1 MGYVTNSKLST
12 NNQKPFIMN
21 RIYFDNAATTALS
34 PEVLETM
41 MPYLTEKFG
50 NPSSIYSYGRETRM
64 AVEAAR
70 KSVAKMLN
78 AHPAEIFFTS
88 GGTESSNTAI
98 QASVRDLGCRHIITS
113 PIEHHAVSHTVEH
126 LDNMDVVKV
135 SLVKLLPNGHVDLDD
150 LEKLLAASEEKTLVT
165 LMHANNEIGNL
176 LDIHAVGNLCKLYN
190 AIFHSDTVQTVGHFP
205 FDLRNTPV
213 HFITGS
219 AHKFHGPKGVGIL
232 YINENV
238 RIKPI
243 VHGGAQERNMR
254 AGTENIYGIV
264 GFARA
269 LELATENFETD
280 SAYIGTLKYYM
291 YDELKKNI
299 KGVAFNGDVLGNSLY
314 TVLSV
319 SFPKTE
325 KSEMILFNLDINN
338 ICASGGSA
346 CTSGAEQ
353 GSHVIRAVNNNP
365 NQVTVRFSFSKH
377 NTKAEVD
384 TVIEKLKT
392 LV

>member
-1 MGYVTNSKLST
+1 MST
-12 NNQKPFIMN
+12 S
-21 RIYFDNAATTALS
+21 RIYFDNAATTALD
-34 PEVLETM
+34 PQVLETM

-64 AVEAAR
+64 AIESAR
-70 KSVAKMLN
+70 KSVAKILN

-98 QASVRDLGCRHIITS
+98 TAAIRDLGCKHIITS
-113 PIEHHAVSHTVEH
+113 PIEHHAVSHSVDH
-126 LDNMDVVKV
+126 IASLNIAKV
-135 SLVKLLPNGHVDLDD
+135 SLVKLLPNGHIDIED
-150 LEKLLAASEEKTLVT
+150 LEKLLAASDEKTLVT
-165 LMHANNEIGNL
+165 LMHANNEIGNI
-176 LDIHAVGNLCKLYN
+176 LDLHAVGNLCKLYN

-213 HFITGS
+213 HFVTGA

-238 RIKPI
+238 KIKPL

-254 AGTENIYGIV
+254 AGTENLYGIV
-264 GFARA
+264 GFAKA
-269 LELATENFETD
+269 LEMATVTYEED
-280 SAYIGTLKYYM
+280 SASIGTLKYYM
-291 YDELKKNI
+291 MDELKKNI
-299 KGVAFNGDVLGNSLY
+299 AGVSFNGDVLGRSLY

-346 CTSGAEQ
+346 CTSGADQ
-353 GSHVIRAVNNNP
+353 GSHVIRAINNNP

-377 NTKAEVD
+377 NNKAEVD
-384 TVIEKLKT
+384 AVVERLKS

>member
-1 MGYVTNSKLST
+1 MH
-12 NNQKPFIMN
+12 
-21 RIYFDNAATTALS
+21 RIYFDNAATTPLDAQ
-34 PEVLETM
+34 VLEAM
-41 MPYLTEKFG
+41 MPYLTSNFG
-50 NPSSIYSYGRETRM
+50 NPSSIYSYGRESRM
-64 AVEAAR
+64 AIENAR
-70 KSVAKMLN
+70 KSVAKTLN

-98 QASVRDLGCRHIITS
+98 LASVRDLGCKHIITS
-113 PIEHHAVSHTVEH
+113 PVEHHAVTHSVEYM
-126 LDNMDVVKV
+126 DNMDVAKV
-135 SLVKLLPNGHVDLDD
+135 SYVKLLPNGHVDIDD

-165 LMHANNEIGNL
+165 LMHANNEIGNI
-176 LDIHAVGNLCKLYN
+176 LDIHAIGKLCKLYN

-213 HFITGS
+213 HFITGA

-238 RIKPI
+238 KIKPL

-254 AGTENIYGIV
+254 AGTENLYGIV
-264 GFARA
+264 GFAKA
-269 LELATENFETD
+269 LEMATANYEED

-291 YDELKKNI
+291 MDELKKHI
-299 KGVAFNGDVLGNSLY
+299 PKVSFNGDALGRSLY
-314 TVLSV
+314 TVLSA

-346 CTSGAEQ
+346 CTSGADQ
-353 GSHVIRAVNNNP
+353 GSHVIRAINNNP
-365 NQVTVRFSFSKH
+365 NQVTVRFSFCKH

-384 TVIEKLKT
+384 TVVKKLKE

>member
-1 MGYVTNSKLST
+1 MD
-12 NNQKPFIMN
+12 
-21 RIYFDNAATTALS
+21 RIYFDNAATTALD
-34 PEVLETM
+34 PTVLESM

-64 AVEAAR
+64 AIETAR
-70 KSVAKMLN
+70 KSVAKILN

-98 QASVRDLGCRHIITS
+98 LAAVRDLGCKHIITS
-113 PIEHHAVSHTVEH
+113 PIEHHAVTHTVEH
-126 LDNMDVVKV
+126 LDTMDIAKV
-135 SLVKLLPNGHVDLDD
+135 SYVKLLPNGHVDTDD
-150 LEKLLAASEEKTLVT
+150 LEKLLAASEEKTLVS
-165 LMHANNEIGNL
+165 LMHANNEIGNI
-176 LDIHAVGNLCKLYN
+176 LDMEAVGELCRLYN

-213 HFITGS
+213 HFITGAS
-219 AHKFHGPKGVGIL
+219 HKFHGPKGVGII

-238 RIKPI
+238 RIKPF

-254 AGTENIYGIV
+254 AGTENLYGII

-269 LELATENFETD
+269 LEIATERYEED

-291 YDELKKNI
+291 YDELKKHI
-299 KGVAFNGDVLGNSLY
+299 PGVGFNGDPLGRSLY

-319 SFPKTE
+319 SFPKNE
-325 KSEMILFNLDINN
+325 RSEMILFNLDINN

-346 CTSGAEQ
+346 CTSGADQ
-353 GSHVIRAVNNNP
+353 GSHVIRAINNNP
-365 NQVTVRFSFSKH
+365 NQVTVRFSFCRH
-377 NTKAEVD
+377 NTKEEVD
-384 TVIEKLKT
+384 AVVKKLRE
-392 LV
+392 LVV

>member
-1 MGYVTNSKLST
+1 MSD
-12 NNQKPFIMN
+12 N
-21 RIYFDNAATTALS
+21 RIYLDNAATTSLD
-34 PEVLETM
+34 PEVLEAM

-50 NPSSIYSYGRETRM
+50 NPSSIYSYGRECRM
-64 AVEAAR
+64 AIETAR
-70 KSVAKMLN
+70 KSVAKILN

-98 QASVRDLGCRHIITS
+98 SAAIRDLGCKHIITS
-113 PIEHHAVSHTVEH
+113 QIEHHAVSHTAAY
-126 LDNMDVVKV
+126 LDKMDLVKL
-135 SLVKLLPNGHVDLDD
+135 SFVKLLPNGHVDIED

-165 LMHANNEIGNL
+165 LMHGNNEIGNM

-190 AIFHSDTVQTVGHFP
+190 AIFHSDTVQTVGHIP
-205 FDLRNTPV
+205 FNLRNTPI
-213 HFITGS
+213 HFITAA

-238 RIKPI
+238 KISPFL
-243 VHGGAQERNMR
+243 HGGAQERNMR
-254 AGTENIYGIV
+254 AGTENLYGIV
-264 GFARA
+264 GFAKA
-269 LELATENFETD
+269 LELATTGQEED

-291 YDELKKNI
+291 YDELKKHI
-299 KGVAFNGDVLGNSLY
+299 KGVAFNGDPLGSSLY

-346 CTSGAEQ
+346 CTSGADQ
-353 GSHVIRAVNNNP
+353 GSHVIRAINNNP

-384 TVIEKLKT
+384 TVVKQLT
-392 LV
+392 SLV